1 MKPFFCKTAIALS
14 LTLPAAAN
22 AAEYVCNVEGITVYA
37 SYQINDACRIVET
50 NNVTENSVVAI
61 PGDTPV
67 LKTVQTTEF
76 KASAADYVHTSQATP
91 AVQTPVVVTR
101 NEYGVPAPIS
111 IPMAQTRQAVPTNK
125 TIADSVIVSNNTP
138 VLETPAVAKPENY
151 VVDTTVHN
159 TTPVV
164 QTQTT
169 AAQEDNTIVPP
180 TLAAQTQP
188 TVAADKAIAD
198 SVIVPNNT
206 PTLEVPPTIKAED
219 YVADT
224 TVHNTTPV
232 VQTQSS
238 ATQTENSVVPVM
250 LAAQAQ
256 PTASTEKTVSD
267 GLAIINETPVA
278 QPVVPAIQIP
288 QEIIQNSTAQPQTST
303 TLNSQAVTA
312 QDEALDKTPA
322 KAETK
327 RKGKTYAK
335 TSSRRKAK
343 VSRTKADKTAVV
355 RVSEEQAAK
364 PIATASTEPSTPATA
379 SPVEHG
385 KTTVPTP
392 FPQAYKPAADI
403 LLDKGNNDSDIKIL
417 PNVPITSV
425 TNTAEAANPRINITL
440 RNRQNKSRSS
450 SYSKYKAPVIRTAPV
465 VTPAPKP
472 SPKETRKQI
481 LQTEVR
487 NEQAAITRLQTQLNA
502 AKQKGDQIKIQQLTR
517 TINARKANIRA
528 IQGEMFCF
536 VVCKKKKAVKK
547 YFRRPF

>member
-67 LKTVQTTEF
+67 LKTAQTTEF
-76 KASAADYVHTSQATP
+76 KASAADYVHASQATP
-91 AVQTPVVVTR
+91 AVQTPVVVAR
-101 NEYGVPAPIS
+101 NEYGILAPIS
-111 IPMAQTRQAVPTNK
+111 IPLAQTRQAVPANK
-125 TIADSVIVSNNTP
+125 TIADSVIVSNDTP
-138 VLETPAVAKPENY
+138 AVETPA
-151 VVDTTVHN
+151 
-159 TTPVV
+159 
-164 QTQTT
+164 
-169 AAQEDNTIVPP
+169 
-180 TLAAQTQP
+180 
-188 TVAADKAIAD
+188 
-198 SVIVPNNT
+198 
-206 PTLEVPPTIKAED
+206 
-219 YVADT
+219 
-224 TVHNTTPV
+224 
-232 VQTQSS
+232 
-238 ATQTENSVVPVM
+238 
-250 LAAQAQ
+250 AQ
-256 PTASTEKTVSD
+256 PA
-267 GLAIINETPVA
+267 
-278 QPVVPAIQIP
+278 VPAIQIP

-303 TLNSQAVTA
+303 TQNSQAVTA

-322 KAETK
+322 KVEAK
-327 RKGKTYAK
+327 REGKTYAK
-335 TSSRRKAK
+335 SSSQYKAK
-343 VSRTKADKTAVV
+343 VTHTKAGKTVV
-355 RVSEEQAAK
+355 IHASEEQAAK
-364 PIATASTEPSTPATA
+364 PIATASTEPSKPATITQ
-379 SPVEHG
+379 VEHG

-392 FPQAYKPAADI
+392 FPQAYKPASDI

-425 TNTAEAANPRINITL
+425 TNTAEAANPRLNITL

-450 SYSKYKAPVIRTAPV
+450 SYSKYKTPVIRTAPV

-502 AKQKGDQIKIQQLTR
+502 AKQKGDQIKIQQLTH

-528 IQGEMFCF
+528 IQGEMS
-536 VVCKKKKAVKK
+536 
-547 YFRRPF
+547 R

>member
-76 KASAADYVHTSQATP
+76 KASAADYVHASQATP

-111 IPMAQTRQAVPTNK
+111 IPIAQARLTSQIDKNVADGLAILSDTAVLDTAPTIK
-125 TIADSVIVSNNTP
+125 SEI
-138 VLETPAVAKPENY
+138 
-151 VVDTTVHN
+151 DTTDVLN
-159 TTPVV
+159 VMSATTQPQTMAV
-164 QTQTT
+164 QT
-169 AAQEDNTIVPP
+169 
-180 TLAAQTQP
+180 
-188 TVAADKAIAD
+188 
-198 SVIVPNNT
+198 PNNT
-206 PTLEVPPTIKAED
+206 PTPI
-219 YVADT
+219 
-224 TVHNTTPV
+224 
-232 VQTQSS
+232 
-238 ATQTENSVVPVM
+238 TQT
-250 LAAQAQ
+250 L
-256 PTASTEKTVSD
+256 PTTS
-267 GLAIINETPVA
+267 
-278 QPVVPAIQIP
+278 AIQLP
-288 QEIIQNSTAQPQTST
+288 QTIIQNPVVLPKTPDKTTAKQNNQTIAS
-303 TLNSQAVTA
+303 
-312 QDEALDKTPA
+312 DEAIDKTPI
-322 KAETK
+322 KVETK
-327 RKGKTYAK
+327 RKGKAYTK
-335 TSSRRKAK
+335 TSTRYNAK
-343 VSRTKADKTAVV
+343 NTNT
-355 RVSEEQAAK
+355 
-364 PIATASTEPSTPATA
+364 
-379 SPVEHG
+379 G
-385 KTTVPTP
+385 KTTVANTANEQTIKTVVAPTVESNVPNKPATTVFPVDQSKTSAQTP
-392 FPQAYKPAADI
+392 FPKAYTPAANIPFDPS
-403 LLDKGNNDSDIKIL
+403 NVYNDIKIL

-425 TNTAEAANPRINITL
+425 TNTAEAANPRLNITL

-502 AKQKGDQIKIQQLTR
+502 AKQKGEQIKIQQLTR

-528 IQGEMFCF
+528 IQGEMS
-536 VVCKKKKAVKK
+536 
-547 YFRRPF
+547 R

>member
-67 LKTVQTTEF
+67 LKTAQTTEF
-76 KASAADYVHTSQATP
+76 KASAADYVHASQATP
-91 AVQTPVVVTR
+91 AVQTPVVVAR
-101 NEYGVPAPIS
+101 NEYGILAPIS
-111 IPMAQTRQAVPTNK
+111 IPLAQTRQAVPANK
-125 TIADSVIVSNNTP
+125 TIADSVIVSNDTP
-138 VLETPAVAKPENY
+138 AVETPA
-151 VVDTTVHN
+151 
-159 TTPVV
+159 
-164 QTQTT
+164 
-169 AAQEDNTIVPP
+169 
-180 TLAAQTQP
+180 
-188 TVAADKAIAD
+188 
-198 SVIVPNNT
+198 
-206 PTLEVPPTIKAED
+206 
-219 YVADT
+219 
-224 TVHNTTPV
+224 
-232 VQTQSS
+232 
-238 ATQTENSVVPVM
+238 
-250 LAAQAQ
+250 AQ
-256 PTASTEKTVSD
+256 PA
-267 GLAIINETPVA
+267 
-278 QPVVPAIQIP
+278 VPAIQIP

-303 TLNSQAVTA
+303 TQNSQAVTA

-322 KAETK
+322 KVEAK
-327 RKGKTYAK
+327 REGKTYAK
-335 TSSRRKAK
+335 SSSQYKAK
-343 VSRTKADKTAVV
+343 VTHTKAGKTVV
-355 RVSEEQAAK
+355 IHASEEQAAK
-364 PIATASTEPSTPATA
+364 PIATASIEPSTPTTAT
-379 SPVEHG
+379 PVEHG

-392 FPQAYKPAADI
+392 FPQAYKPASDI
-403 LLDKGNNDSDIKIL
+403 LLDKGNSDSDIKIL

-425 TNTAEAANPRINITL
+425 TNTAEAANPRLNITL

-472 SPKETRKQI
+472 SPKENRKQI

-528 IQGEMFCF
+528 IQGEMS
-536 VVCKKKKAVKK
+536 
-547 YFRRPF
+547 R

>member
-14 LTLPAAAN
+14 LTFPAAAN

-37 SYQINDACRIVET
+37 SYQINDDCRIVET

-76 KASAADYVHTSQATP
+76 KASAADYVHASQATP
-91 AVQTPVVVTR
+91 AVQTPVVVSQ
-101 NEYGVPAPIS
+101 NEYGIPAPIS
-111 IPMAQTRQAVPTNK
+111 IPMAQTRQTVPANK

-151 VVDTTVHN
+151 VVDTAAHN

-169 AAQEDNTIVPP
+169 AVQEDNTIVPP
-180 TLAAQTQP
+180 MLAVQAQP

-198 SVIVPNNT
+198 SAIVPNNT
-206 PTLEVPPTIKAED
+206 PTLEALPTIKAED

-224 TVHNTTPV
+224 TVRNTTPV
-232 VQTQSS
+232 
-238 ATQTENSVVPVM
+238 APV
-250 LAAQAQ
+250 Q

-267 GLAIINETPVA
+267 GLAILNETTVA
-278 QPVVPAIQIP
+278 QPIVPVVQIP
-288 QEIIQNSTAQPQTST
+288 QEIVQNPTVQPQISTSQNSH
-303 TLNSQAVTA
+303 AVTT

-335 TSSRRKAK
+335 TSARRKAK
-343 VSRTKADKTAVV
+343 FSRSKADKTDVV
-355 RVSEEQAAK
+355 HSSEEQAAK
-364 PIATASTEPSTPATA
+364 PITTASSEPSTPATA
-379 SPVEHG
+379 TPAEHG
-385 KTTVPTP
+385 KTTAPTP
-392 FPQAYKPAADI
+392 FPKAYKPAADI

-425 TNTAEAANPRINITL
+425 TNTAEAANPRLNIIL
-440 RNRQNKSRSS
+440 RNRPGKSRAS

-517 TINARKANIRA
+517 TINARQANIRA
-528 IQGEMFCF
+528 IQGEMS
-536 VVCKKKKAVKK
+536 
-547 YFRRPF
+547 R

>member
-14 LTLPAAAN
+14 LTLPSAAN

-50 NNVTENSVVAI
+50 NNVTETSVVAI

-76 KASAADYVHTSQATP
+76 KASAADYIHASQATP
-91 AVQTPVVVTR
+91 AVQTPVVVAR
-101 NEYGVPAPIS
+101 NEYGIPAPIS
-111 IPMAQTRQAVPTNK
+111 IPMAQTRQAVPANK
-125 TIADSVIVSNNTP
+125 TIADSVIVSKNTP
-138 VLETPAVAKPENY
+138 ALETSAVAKSENY
-151 VVDTTVHN
+151 VVDTATHN
-159 TTPVV
+159 TTSAV

-188 TVAADKAIAD
+188 TVAAVAADKAIAD

-206 PTLEVPPTIKAED
+206 PTLEAPPTIKAEN
-219 YVADT
+219 YVVDT
-224 TVHNTTPV
+224 AVHNTTPV

-238 ATQTENSVVPVM
+238 ATQTENSIVPVM

-267 GLAIINETPVA
+267 GIAIINETPVA

-303 TLNSQAVTA
+303 TLNGQAVTA
-312 QDEALDKTPA
+312 QDEALDKTPT

-335 TSSRRKAK
+335 TSSRRKTK
-343 VSRTKADKTAVV
+343 ISRTKTDKTAVV
-355 RVSEEQAAK
+355 RASEEQAAK
-364 PIATASTEPSTPATA
+364 PIATASVEPSTPATA
-379 SPVEHG
+379 TPVEHD

-425 TNTAEAANPRINITL
+425 TNTAEAANPRLNITL

-517 TINARKANIRA
+517 TINARQANIRA
-528 IQGEMFCF
+528 IQGEMS
-536 VVCKKKKAVKK
+536 
-547 YFRRPF
+547 R

>member
-76 KASAADYVHTSQATP
+76 KASVADYVHASHSMP
-91 AVQTPVVVTR
+91 AVVVAR
-101 NEYGVPAPIS
+101 NEYGIPAPIS
-111 IPMAQTRQAVPTNK
+111 IPMAQIRQTVPANK
-125 TIADSVIVSNNTP
+125 TIADSVIVPNNTP
-138 VLETPAVAKPENY
+138 VLETPAVAKSENY
-151 VVDTTVHN
+151 VDTAAHN

-164 QTQTT
+164 QTQMT
-169 AAQEDNTIVPP
+169 AAQADNTIVPP
-180 TLAAQTQP
+180 MLAAQTQP

-198 SVIVPNNT
+198 SVIVSNNP
-206 PTLEVPPTIKAED
+206 PTLEAPPTIKAED

-238 ATQTENSVVPVM
+238 ATQKENSVVPVM

-267 GLAIINETPVA
+267 GIAIINETPVA

-288 QEIIQNSTAQPQTST
+288 QEIIQNSAAQPQTST
-303 TLNSQAVTA
+303 TQNSQAVTA

-322 KAETK
+322 KVETK

-343 VSRTKADKTAVV
+343 VSRTKTAVV
-355 RVSEEQAAK
+355 RASEEQAAK
-364 PIATASTEPSTPATA
+364 PIATASVEPSTPATA
-379 SPVEHG
+379 TPVEHG

-425 TNTAEAANPRINITL
+425 TNTAEAANPRLNITL

-472 SPKETRKQI
+472 SPKEIRKQI

-528 IQGEMFCF
+528 IQGEMS
-536 VVCKKKKAVKK
+536 
-547 YFRRPF
+547 R

>member
-37 SYQINDACRIVET
+37 SYQINNTCRVVDT

-76 KASAADYVHTSQATP
+76 KASAADYVHASQATP
-91 AVQTPVVVTR
+91 AVQTPVVVAR
-101 NEYGVPAPIS
+101 NEYGIPAPIS
-111 IPMAQTRQAVPTNK
+111 IPMAQTRQAVPANK

-138 VLETPAVAKPENY
+138 VLETPAVAK
-151 VVDTTVHN
+151 H
-159 TTPVV
+159 
-164 QTQTT
+164 
-169 AAQEDNTIVPP
+169 
-180 TLAAQTQP
+180 
-188 TVAADKAIAD
+188 
-198 SVIVPNNT
+198 
-206 PTLEVPPTIKAED
+206 ED

-224 TVHNTTPV
+224 TVRNTPPV

-238 ATQTENSVVPVM
+238 ATQTENSIVPVM

-256 PTASTEKTVSD
+256 PTVSTTKTVSD
-267 GLAIINETPVA
+267 GLAIINETPAV

-303 TLNSQAVTA
+303 TQNSQAVTA

-327 RKGKTYAK
+327 RKGKTYAE

-343 VSRTKADKTAVV
+343 VSRTKAGKTTVV
-355 RVSEEQAAK
+355 RASEEQAAK
-364 PIATASTEPSTPATA
+364 PIATASAKPSTPATA
-379 SPVEHG
+379 TPVEHG
-385 KTTVPTP
+385 KTIAPTP
-392 FPQAYKPAADI
+392 FPKAYKPAADI

-425 TNTAEAANPRINITL
+425 TNTAEAANPRLNITL

-472 SPKETRKQI
+472 SPKEARKQV

-502 AKQKGDQIKIQQLTR
+502 AKQKGDQIKVQQLTR

-528 IQGEMFCF
+528 IQGEMS
-536 VVCKKKKAVKK
+536 
-547 YFRRPF
+547 R

>member
-76 KASAADYVHTSQATP
+76 KASAADYVHASHAMP
-91 AVQTPVVVTR
+91 AVQTPVVVAR
-101 NEYGVPAPIS
+101 NEYGIPAPIS
-111 IPMAQTRQAVPTNK
+111 IPMAQTRQAVPANK

-151 VVDTTVHN
+151 VVDAAVHN

-169 AAQEDNTIVPP
+169 AVQEDNTIVPP
-180 TLAAQTQP
+180 
-188 TVAADKAIAD
+188 
-198 SVIVPNNT
+198 
-206 PTLEVPPTIKAED
+206 
-219 YVADT
+219 
-224 TVHNTTPV
+224 
-232 VQTQSS
+232 
-238 ATQTENSVVPVM
+238 M

-256 PTASTEKTVSD
+256 PTASTTKTVSD
-267 GLAIINETPVA
+267 GLAILNKTPVA

-303 TLNSQAVTA
+303 TLNNQAVAA

-322 KAETK
+322 KVETK
-327 RKGKTYAK
+327 RKGKTYTK

-343 VSRTKADKTAVV
+343 VSRTKTAVV
-355 RVSEEQAAK
+355 RASEEQAAK
-364 PIATASTEPSTPATA
+364 PIATASTEPSMPATA
-379 SPVEHG
+379 TPVEHG

-403 LLDKGNNDSDIKIL
+403 LLDKGNSDSDIKIL

-465 VTPAPKP
+465 VTPVPKP

-502 AKQKGDQIKIQQLTR
+502 AKQKSDQIKIQQLTR

-528 IQGEMFCF
+528 IQGEMS
-536 VVCKKKKAVKK
+536 
-547 YFRRPF
+547 R

>member
-14 LTLPAAAN
+14 LTLPAATN

-76 KASAADYVHTSQATP
+76 KASAADYINASQATP
-91 AVQTPVVVTR
+91 AVQTPVVVAR
-101 NEYGVPAPIS
+101 NEYGIPAPIS
-111 IPMAQTRQAVPTNK
+111 IPMAQTRQAMLANK
-125 TIADSVIVSNNTP
+125 TIADSAIVSNNTP
-138 VLETPAVAKPENY
+138 ALETSAVAKPENY
-151 VVDTTVHN
+151 VVDAAVHN

-169 AAQEDNTIVPP
+169 AVQEDNTIVPP
-180 TLAAQTQP
+180 VLIAQTH
-188 TVAADKAIAD
+188 TVTADKAIAD

-206 PTLEVPPTIKAED
+206 PTLEAPPTIKAED

-224 TVHNTTPV
+224 TVRNTTPV

-267 GLAIINETPVA
+267 GLAIINETPAV
-278 QPVVPAIQIP
+278 QPVVPAIQTP
-288 QEIIQNSTAQPQTST
+288 QEIIQNSAVQPQTST
-303 TLNSQAVTA
+303 TQNNQAVTA
-312 QDEALDKTPA
+312 QDEVLDKTPT
-322 KAETK
+322 KVETK
-327 RKGKTYAK
+327 HKGKTYAK

-343 VSRTKADKTAVV
+343 VNRTKADKTAVV
-355 RVSEEQAAK
+355 RASEEQAAK

-379 SPVEHG
+379 TPVEHG

-403 LLDKGNNDSDIKIL
+403 LLDKGNSDSDIKIL

-528 IQGEMFCF
+528 IQGEMS
-536 VVCKKKKAVKK
+536 
-547 YFRRPF
+547 R

>member
-76 KASAADYVHTSQATP
+76 KASAADYINASQATP
-91 AVQTPVVVTR
+91 AVQTPVVVAR
-101 NEYGVPAPIS
+101 NEYGIPAPIS
-111 IPMAQTRQAVPTNK
+111 IPMAQTRQAMLANK
-125 TIADSVIVSNNTP
+125 TIADSAIVSNNTP
-138 VLETPAVAKPENY
+138 ALETSAVAKPENY
-151 VVDTTVHN
+151 VVD
-159 TTPVV
+159 
-164 QTQTT
+164 
-169 AAQEDNTIVPP
+169 AA
-180 TLAAQTQP
+180 
-188 TVAADKAIAD
+188 
-198 SVIVPNNT
+198 
-206 PTLEVPPTIKAED
+206 
-219 YVADT
+219 
-224 TVHNTTPV
+224 VHNTTPV

-267 GLAIINETPVA
+267 GLAIINETPAV
-278 QPVVPAIQIP
+278 QPVVPAIQTP
-288 QEIIQNSTAQPQTST
+288 QEIIQNSAVQPQTST
-303 TLNSQAVTA
+303 TQNNQAVTA
-312 QDEALDKTPA
+312 QDEVLDKTPT
-322 KAETK
+322 KVETK
-327 RKGKTYAK
+327 HKGKTYAK

-343 VSRTKADKTAVV
+343 VNRTKADKTAVV
-355 RVSEEQAAK
+355 RASEEQAAK

-379 SPVEHG
+379 TPVEHG

-403 LLDKGNNDSDIKIL
+403 LLDKGNSDSDIKIL

-528 IQGEMFCF
+528 IQGEMS
-536 VVCKKKKAVKK
+536 
-547 YFRRPF
+547 R

>member
-67 LKTVQTTEF
+67 LKTAQTTEF
-76 KASAADYVHTSQATP
+76 KASAADYVHASQATP
-91 AVQTPVVVTR
+91 AVQTPVVVAR
-101 NEYGVPAPIS
+101 NEYGILAPIS
-111 IPMAQTRQAVPTNK
+111 IPLAQTRQAVPANK
-125 TIADSVIVSNNTP
+125 TIADSVIVSNDTP
-138 VLETPAVAKPENY
+138 AVETPA
-151 VVDTTVHN
+151 
-159 TTPVV
+159 
-164 QTQTT
+164 
-169 AAQEDNTIVPP
+169 
-180 TLAAQTQP
+180 
-188 TVAADKAIAD
+188 
-198 SVIVPNNT
+198 
-206 PTLEVPPTIKAED
+206 
-219 YVADT
+219 
-224 TVHNTTPV
+224 
-232 VQTQSS
+232 
-238 ATQTENSVVPVM
+238 
-250 LAAQAQ
+250 AQ
-256 PTASTEKTVSD
+256 PA
-267 GLAIINETPVA
+267 
-278 QPVVPAIQIP
+278 VPAIQIP

-303 TLNSQAVTA
+303 TQNSQAVTA

-322 KAETK
+322 KVEAK
-327 RKGKTYAK
+327 REGKTYAK
-335 TSSRRKAK
+335 SSSQYKAK
-343 VSRTKADKTAVV
+343 VTHTKAGKTVV
-355 RVSEEQAAK
+355 IHASEEQAAK
-364 PIATASTEPSTPATA
+364 PIATASTEPSKPATITQ
-379 SPVEHG
+379 VEHG

-392 FPQAYKPAADI
+392 FPQAYKPASDI

-425 TNTAEAANPRINITL
+425 TNTAEAANPRLNITL

-502 AKQKGDQIKIQQLTR
+502 AKQKGDQIKIQQLTH

-528 IQGEMFCF
+528 IQGEMS
-536 VVCKKKKAVKK
+536 
-547 YFRRPF
+547 R

>member
-76 KASAADYVHTSQATP
+76 KASAADYVHASQATP
-91 AVQTPVVVTR
+91 AVQTPVVVAR
-101 NEYGVPAPIS
+101 NEYGIPAPIS
-111 IPMAQTRQAVPTNK
+111 IPMAQTRQAVPANK
-125 TIADSVIVSNNTP
+125 TIAN
-138 VLETPAVAKPENY
+138 
-151 VVDTTVHN
+151 
-159 TTPVV
+159 
-164 QTQTT
+164 
-169 AAQEDNTIVPP
+169 
-180 TLAAQTQP
+180 
-188 TVAADKAIAD
+188 

-206 PTLEVPPTIKAED
+206 PTLEAPPTIKAED

-224 TVHNTTPV
+224 TVRNTTPV

-267 GLAIINETPVA
+267 GLAIINETPAV
-278 QPVVPAIQIP
+278 QPVVPAIQTP
-288 QEIIQNSTAQPQTST
+288 QEIIQNSAVQPQTST
-303 TLNSQAVTA
+303 TQNNQAVTA
-312 QDEALDKTPA
+312 QDEVLDKTPT
-322 KAETK
+322 KVETK
-327 RKGKTYAK
+327 HKGKTYAK

-343 VSRTKADKTAVV
+343 VNRTKADKTAVV
-355 RVSEEQAAK
+355 RASEEQAAK
-364 PIATASTEPSTPATA
+364 PIATASTEPSMPATA
-379 SPVEHG
+379 TPVEHG

-403 LLDKGNNDSDIKIL
+403 LLDKGNSDSDIKIL

-528 IQGEMFCF
+528 IQGEMS
-536 VVCKKKKAVKK
+536 
-547 YFRRPF
+547 R

>member
-76 KASAADYVHTSQATP
+76 KASAADYVHASHAMP
-91 AVQTPVVVTR
+91 AVQTPVVVAR
-101 NEYGVPAPIS
+101 NEYGIPAPIS
-111 IPMAQTRQAVPTNK
+111 IPMAQTRQAVPANK

-151 VVDTTVHN
+151 VVDAAVHN

-169 AAQEDNTIVPP
+169 AVQEDNTIVPP
-180 TLAAQTQP
+180 
-188 TVAADKAIAD
+188 
-198 SVIVPNNT
+198 
-206 PTLEVPPTIKAED
+206 
-219 YVADT
+219 
-224 TVHNTTPV
+224 
-232 VQTQSS
+232 
-238 ATQTENSVVPVM
+238 M

-256 PTASTEKTVSD
+256 PTASTTKTVSD
-267 GLAIINETPVA
+267 GLAILNKTPVA

-303 TLNSQAVTA
+303 TLNNQAVAA

-322 KAETK
+322 KVETK
-327 RKGKTYAK
+327 RKGKTYTK

-343 VSRTKADKTAVV
+343 VSRTKTAVV
-355 RVSEEQAAK
+355 RASEEQAAK
-364 PIATASTEPSTPATA
+364 PIATASTEPSMPATA
-379 SPVEHG
+379 TPVEHG

-403 LLDKGNNDSDIKIL
+403 LLDKGNSDSDIKIL

-465 VTPAPKP
+465 VTPVPKP

-528 IQGEMFCF
+528 IQGEMS
-536 VVCKKKKAVKK
+536 
-547 YFRRPF
+547 R

>member
-50 NNVTENSVVAI
+50 NNVTETSVVAI

-76 KASAADYVHTSQATP
+76 KASAADYVHASQATP
-91 AVQTPVVVTR
+91 AVQTPVVVSQ
-101 NEYGVPAPIS
+101 NEYGIPAPIS
-111 IPMAQTRQAVPTNK
+111 IPMAQIRQTVPTNK
-125 TIADSVIVSNNTP
+125 PSTDSVMVSNNTP
-138 VLETPAVAKPENY
+138 ALETPASTKPENN
-151 VVDTTVHN
+151 VVDTTV
-159 TTPVV
+159 PVV

-169 AAQEDNTIVPP
+169 AVQADSTIVPP
-180 TLAAQTQP
+180 MLAAQTQP
-188 TVAADKAIAD
+188 TVATDKAIAD
-198 SVIVPNNT
+198 GVIVPNNT
-206 PTLEVPPTIKAED
+206 PTLEAPPTIKAED
-219 YVADT
+219 YITDT
-224 TVHNTTPV
+224 TVRNTTPV
-232 VQTQSS
+232 
-238 ATQTENSVVPVM
+238 APV
-250 LAAQAQ
+250 Q

-267 GLAIINETPVA
+267 GLAILNETTVA
-278 QPVVPAIQIP
+278 QPIVPAVQIP
-288 QEIIQNSTAQPQTST
+288 QEIVQNPTVQPQISTSQNSH
-303 TLNSQAVTA
+303 AVTT

-343 VSRTKADKTAVV
+343 FSRSKADKTDVV
-355 RVSEEQAAK
+355 HSSEEQAAK
-364 PIATASTEPSTPATA
+364 PITTASSEPSTPATA
-379 SPVEHG
+379 TPAEHG
-385 KTTVPTP
+385 KTTAPTP
-392 FPQAYKPAADI
+392 FPKAYKPAADI

-425 TNTAEAANPRINITL
+425 TNTAEAANPRLNIIL
-440 RNRQNKSRSS
+440 RNRPGKSRAS

-517 TINARKANIRA
+517 TINARQANIRA
-528 IQGEMFCF
+528 IQGEMS
-536 VVCKKKKAVKK
+536 
-547 YFRRPF
+547 R

>member
-37 SYQINDACRIVET
+37 SYQINDDCRIVET
-50 NNVTENSVVAI
+50 NNVTETSVVAI

-76 KASAADYVHTSQATP
+76 KASAADYVHASQATP
-91 AVQTPVVVTR
+91 EVQTPVVVAR
-101 NEYGVPAPIS
+101 NEYGIPAPIS
-111 IPMAQTRQAVPTNK
+111 IPMAQTRQAVPANK
-125 TIADSVIVSNNTP
+125 TIADSIIVSNNTP
-138 VLETPAVAKPENY
+138 
-151 VVDTTVHN
+151 
-159 TTPVV
+159 
-164 QTQTT
+164 
-169 AAQEDNTIVPP
+169 
-180 TLAAQTQP
+180 TL
-188 TVAADKAIAD
+188 KA
-198 SVIVPNNT
+198 
-206 PTLEVPPTIKAED
+206 PPTIKAED

-224 TVHNTTPV
+224 TVRNTTPV

-238 ATQTENSVVPVM
+238 ATQTENSIVPVM
-250 LAAQAQ
+250 LAAQTQ

-267 GLAIINETPVA
+267 GLAFINETPVA

-303 TLNSQAVTA
+303 TQNNQAVTA
-312 QDEALDKTPA
+312 QDEVLDKTPA
-322 KAETK
+322 KVETK

-343 VSRTKADKTAVV
+343 VSRTKTAVV
-355 RVSEEQAAK
+355 RASEEQAAK
-364 PIATASTEPSTPATA
+364 PIATASVEPSTPATA

-403 LLDKGNNDSDIKIL
+403 LLDKENNDSDIKIL

-425 TNTAEAANPRINITL
+425 TNTAEAANPRLNITL

-528 IQGEMFCF
+528 IQGEMS
-536 VVCKKKKAVKK
+536 
-547 YFRRPF
+547 R

>member
-14 LTLPAAAN
+14 LTFPAAAN

-37 SYQINDACRIVET
+37 SHQLNNTCRAVDT
-50 NNVTENSVVAI
+50 NNTVESSVAAEPNVFTESETASGKTVTI
-61 PGDTPV
+61 PSDTPV

-76 KASAADYVHTSQATP
+76 KATAADYINTPRATP
-91 AVQTPVVVTR
+91 AVQTPVIAVR
-101 NEYGVPAPIS
+101 NENGIPAPIS
-111 IPMAQTRQAVPTNK
+111 IPMAQIRQTVPTNK
-125 TIADSVIVSNNTP
+125 PSADSVMVSNNMP
-138 VLETPAVAKPENY
+138 ALETPTATKPENN

-159 TTPVV
+159 TVPVV

-169 AAQEDNTIVPP
+169 AVQADSTIVPP
-180 TLAAQTQP
+180 MLAAQTQP

-198 SVIVPNNT
+198 SAIVPNNT
-206 PTLEVPPTIKAED
+206 PTLEAPPTIKAED

-224 TVHNTTPV
+224 TVRNTTPV
-232 VQTQSS
+232 
-238 ATQTENSVVPVM
+238 AP
-250 LAAQAQ
+250 AQ

-267 GLAIINETPVA
+267 GLAILNETTVD
-278 QPVVPAIQIP
+278 QPIVPAIQIP
-288 QEIIQNSTAQPQTST
+288 QEIVQNPTVQPQISASQNSH
-303 TLNSQAVTA
+303 AVTT

-343 VSRTKADKTAVV
+343 VSRTKTAVV
-355 RVSEEQAAK
+355 RASEEQAAK
-364 PIATASTEPSTPATA
+364 PIATASVEPSTPATA
-379 SPVEHG
+379 TPVEHG

-425 TNTAEAANPRINITL
+425 TNTAEAANPRLNITL

-517 TINARKANIRA
+517 TINARQANIRA
-528 IQGEMFCF
+528 IQGEMS
-536 VVCKKKKAVKK
+536 
-547 YFRRPF
+547 R

>member
-67 LKTVQTTEF
+67 LKTAQTTEF
-76 KASAADYVHTSQATP
+76 KASAADYVHASQATP
-91 AVQTPVVVTR
+91 AVQTPVVVAR

-111 IPMAQTRQAVPTNK
+111 IPMAQTRQAVPANK
-125 TIADSVIVSNNTP
+125 TIADSVIVSNDTP
-138 VLETPAVAKPENY
+138 AVETPA
-151 VVDTTVHN
+151 
-159 TTPVV
+159 
-164 QTQTT
+164 
-169 AAQEDNTIVPP
+169 
-180 TLAAQTQP
+180 
-188 TVAADKAIAD
+188 
-198 SVIVPNNT
+198 
-206 PTLEVPPTIKAED
+206 
-219 YVADT
+219 
-224 TVHNTTPV
+224 
-232 VQTQSS
+232 
-238 ATQTENSVVPVM
+238 
-250 LAAQAQ
+250 AQ
-256 PTASTEKTVSD
+256 PA
-267 GLAIINETPVA
+267 
-278 QPVVPAIQIP
+278 VPAIQIP

-303 TLNSQAVTA
+303 TQNSQAVTA

-322 KAETK
+322 KVEAK
-327 RKGKTYAK
+327 REGKTYAK
-335 TSSRRKAK
+335 SSSQYKAK
-343 VSRTKADKTAVV
+343 VTHTKAGKTVV
-355 RVSEEQAAK
+355 IHASEEQAAK
-364 PIATASTEPSTPATA
+364 PIATASVEPSTPATA
-379 SPVEHG
+379 TPVEHG

-425 TNTAEAANPRINITL
+425 TNTAEAANPRLNITL

-517 TINARKANIRA
+517 TINARQANIRA
-528 IQGEMFCF
+528 IQGEMS
-536 VVCKKKKAVKK
+536 
-547 YFRRPF
+547 R

>member
-76 KASAADYVHTSQATP
+76 KASAADYVHASHAMP
-91 AVQTPVVVTR
+91 AVQTPVVVAR
-101 NEYGVPAPIS
+101 NEYGIPAPIS
-111 IPMAQTRQAVPTNK
+111 IPMAQTRQAVPANK
-125 TIADSVIVSNNTP
+125 TIV
-138 VLETPAVAKPENY
+138 
-151 VVDTTVHN
+151 
-159 TTPVV
+159 
-164 QTQTT
+164 
-169 AAQEDNTIVPP
+169 
-180 TLAAQTQP
+180 
-188 TVAADKAIAD
+188 D

-206 PTLEVPPTIKAED
+206 PTLEAPPTIKAED

-224 TVHNTTPV
+224 TVRNTTPV

-238 ATQTENSVVPVM
+238 ATQTKNSIVPVM

-267 GLAIINETPVA
+267 GIAIINETPAV

-288 QEIIQNSTAQPQTST
+288 QEIIQNSAAQPQTST
-303 TLNSQAVTA
+303 TQNSQTVTA

-322 KAETK
+322 KVETK

-343 VSRTKADKTAVV
+343 VNRTKTAVV
-355 RVSEEQAAK
+355 RASEEQAAK
-364 PIATASTEPSTPATA
+364 PIATASVEPSTLATA
-379 SPVEHG
+379 TPVEHD

-425 TNTAEAANPRINITL
+425 TNTAEAANPRLNITL

-528 IQGEMFCF
+528 IQGEMS
-536 VVCKKKKAVKK
+536 
-547 YFRRPF
+547 R

>member
-76 KASAADYVHTSQATP
+76 KASAADYVHASQATP
-91 AVQTPVVVTR
+91 AVVVAR
-101 NEYGVPAPIS
+101 NEYGIPAPIS
-111 IPMAQTRQAVPTNK
+111 IPMAQTRQAVPANK
-125 TIADSVIVSNNTP
+125 TIVDSVIVSNNPP
-138 VLETPAVAKPENY
+138 VLETPAVAKPEHY
-151 VVDTTVHN
+151 VVDTAAHN

-169 AAQEDNTIVPP
+169 AVQADNTIVPP
-180 TLAAQTQP
+180 MLAAQTQP

-206 PTLEVPPTIKAED
+206 PTLEAPPTIKAEN

-224 TVHNTTPV
+224 TVRNTTPV

-288 QEIIQNSTAQPQTST
+288 QEIIQNSAAQPQTST
-303 TLNSQAVTA
+303 TQNSQAVTA

-322 KAETK
+322 KVETK

-343 VSRTKADKTAVV
+343 VNRTKTAVV
-355 RVSEEQAAK
+355 RASEEQAAK
-364 PIATASTEPSTPATA
+364 PIATASAEPSTMATA
-379 SPVEHG
+379 TPVEHG
-385 KTTVPTP
+385 KTTVTTP

-425 TNTAEAANPRINITL
+425 TNTAEAANPRLNIIL

-517 TINARKANIRA
+517 TINARQANIRA
-528 IQGEMFCF
+528 IQGEMS
-536 VVCKKKKAVKK
+536 
-547 YFRRPF
+547 R

>member
-14 LTLPAAAN
+14 LTFPAAAN

-91 AVQTPVVVTR
+91 AVQTPVVVAR
-101 NEYGVPAPIS
+101 NEYGIPAPIS
-111 IPMAQTRQAVPTNK
+111 IPMAQTRQAVPANK
-125 TIADSVIVSNNTP
+125 TIVDSVIVSNNPP

-151 VVDTTVHN
+151 VVDT
-159 TTPVV
+159 
-164 QTQTT
+164 
-169 AAQEDNTIVPP
+169 AA
-180 TLAAQTQP
+180 
-188 TVAADKAIAD
+188 
-198 SVIVPNNT
+198 
-206 PTLEVPPTIKAED
+206 
-219 YVADT
+219 
-224 TVHNTTPV
+224 HNTTPV

-238 ATQTENSVVPVM
+238 ATQKENSVVPVM

-267 GLAIINETPVA
+267 GIAIINETPVA

-288 QEIIQNSTAQPQTST
+288 QEIIQNSAAQPQTST
-303 TLNSQAVTA
+303 TQNSQAVTA

-322 KAETK
+322 KVETK

-343 VSRTKADKTAVV
+343 VSRTKTAVV
-355 RVSEEQAAK
+355 RASEEQAAK
-364 PIATASTEPSTPATA
+364 PIATASVEPSTPATA
-379 SPVEHG
+379 TPVEHG

-425 TNTAEAANPRINITL
+425 TNTAEAANPRLNITL

-487 NEQAAITRLQTQLNA
+487 NEQAAITRLQTQLNV

-528 IQGEMFCF
+528 IQGEMS
-536 VVCKKKKAVKK
+536 
-547 YFRRPF
+547 R

>member
-14 LTLPAAAN
+14 LTLPAVTN

-50 NNVTENSVVAI
+50 NNVTETSVVAI

-76 KASAADYVHTSQATP
+76 KASATDYVHASQATP
-91 AVQTPVVVTR
+91 AVQTPVVVSQ
-101 NEYGVPAPIS
+101 NEYGIPAPIS
-111 IPMAQTRQAVPTNK
+111 IPMAQTRQAVPANK
-125 TIADSVIVSNNTP
+125 TIADNVIVSNNTP
-138 VLETPAVAKPENY
+138 
-151 VVDTTVHN
+151 
-159 TTPVV
+159 
-164 QTQTT
+164 
-169 AAQEDNTIVPP
+169 
-180 TLAAQTQP
+180 
-188 TVAADKAIAD
+188 
-198 SVIVPNNT
+198 
-206 PTLEVPPTIKAED
+206 TLEAPPVIKAED

-224 TVHNTTPV
+224 TVRNTTPV

-238 ATQTENSVVPVM
+238 ATQTENSIVPVM

-256 PTASTEKTVSD
+256 PTASTERTVSD
-267 GLAIINETPVA
+267 GLAIINETPAV

-327 RKGKTYAK
+327 HKGKTYAK
-335 TSSRRKAK
+335 TSSRHKAK
-343 VSRTKADKTAVV
+343 VSHTKADKTAVV
-355 RVSEEQAAK
+355 RASEEQAAK

-379 SPVEHG
+379 TPVEHG

-403 LLDKGNNDSDIKIL
+403 LLDKGNSDSDIKIL

-528 IQGEMFCF
+528 IQGEMS
-536 VVCKKKKAVKK
+536 
-547 YFRRPF
+547 R

>member
-76 KASAADYVHTSQATP
+76 KASAADYINASQATP
-91 AVQTPVVVTR
+91 AVQTPVVVAR
-101 NEYGVPAPIS
+101 NEYGIPAPIS
-111 IPMAQTRQAVPTNK
+111 IPMAQTRQAVPANK
-125 TIADSVIVSNNTP
+125 TIADSVIVPNNTP

-151 VVDTTVHN
+151 VVDTAVHN

-169 AAQEDNTIVPP
+169 AVQADNTIVPP
-180 TLAAQTQP
+180 MLAAQTQP

-198 SVIVPNNT
+198 SVIVSNNT
-206 PTLEVPPTIKAED
+206 PTLEAPPTIKAED

-224 TVHNTTPV
+224 TVRNTTPV

-267 GLAIINETPVA
+267 GIAIINETPAV

-288 QEIIQNSTAQPQTST
+288 QEIIQNSAAQPQTST
-303 TLNSQAVTA
+303 TQNNQAVAA

-322 KAETK
+322 KVETK
-327 RKGKTYAK
+327 RKGKTYTK

-343 VSRTKADKTAVV
+343 VSRTKTAVV
-355 RVSEEQAAK
+355 RASEEQAAK
-364 PIATASTEPSTPATA
+364 PIATASVEPSTPATA
-379 SPVEHG
+379 TPVEHG

-403 LLDKGNNDSDIKIL
+403 LLDKENNDSDIKIL

-425 TNTAEAANPRINITL
+425 TNTAEAANPRLNITL

-465 VTPAPKP
+465 VTPVPKP

-528 IQGEMFCF
+528 IQGEMS
-536 VVCKKKKAVKK
+536 
-547 YFRRPF
+547 R

>member
-138 VLETPAVAKPENY
+138 VLETPAIAKPENY

-180 TLAAQTQP
+180 TLAAQIQP

-206 PTLEVPPTIKAED
+206 PTLEAPPTIKAEN

-224 TVHNTTPV
+224 TVRNTTPV

-267 GLAIINETPVA
+267 GIAIINETPAV

-288 QEIIQNSTAQPQTST
+288 QEIIQNSAAQPQTST
-303 TLNSQAVTA
+303 TQNNQAVTA
-312 QDEALDKTPA
+312 QDEVLDKTPA
-322 KAETK
+322 KVETK

-343 VSRTKADKTAVV
+343 VSRTKTAVV
-355 RVSEEQAAK
+355 LASEEQAAK
-364 PIATASTEPSTPATA
+364 PIATASAEPSTPATSA
-379 SPVEHG
+379 PVEHG

-425 TNTAEAANPRINITL
+425 TNTAEAANPRLNITL

-502 AKQKGDQIKIQQLTR
+502 AKQKGEQIKIQQLTR

-528 IQGEMFCF
+528 IQGEMS
-536 VVCKKKKAVKK
+536 
-547 YFRRPF
+547 R

>member
-206 PTLEVPPTIKAED
+206 PTLEAPPTIKAED

-224 TVHNTTPV
+224 TVRKTTPV

-238 ATQTENSVVPVM
+238 ATQTENSIVPVM

-267 GLAIINETPVA
+267 GIAIINETPVA

-303 TLNSQAVTA
+303 TQNNQAVTA
-312 QDEALDKTPA
+312 QDEVLDKTPA
-322 KAETK
+322 KVETK

-343 VSRTKADKTAVV
+343 VSRTKTAVV
-355 RVSEEQAAK
+355 RASEEQAAK
-364 PIATASTEPSTPATA
+364 PIATASAEPSTPATA

-403 LLDKGNNDSDIKIL
+403 LLDKENNDSDIKIL
-417 PNVPITSV
+417 SNVPITSV
-425 TNTAEAANPRINITL
+425 TNTAEAANPRLNITL

-465 VTPAPKP
+465 VTPVPKP

-481 LQTEVR
+481 LQTEVH

-528 IQGEMFCF
+528 IQGEMS
-536 VVCKKKKAVKK
+536 
-547 YFRRPF
+547 R

>member
-50 NNVTENSVVAI
+50 NNVTETSVVAI

-76 KASAADYVHTSQATP
+76 KASAADYVHASQATP
-91 AVQTPVVVTR
+91 AVQTPVVVAR
-101 NEYGVPAPIS
+101 NEYGIPAPIS
-111 IPMAQTRQAVPTNK
+111 IPMAQTRQAVPANK
-125 TIADSVIVSNNTP
+125 TIAN
-138 VLETPAVAKPENY
+138 
-151 VVDTTVHN
+151 
-159 TTPVV
+159 
-164 QTQTT
+164 
-169 AAQEDNTIVPP
+169 
-180 TLAAQTQP
+180 
-188 TVAADKAIAD
+188 

-206 PTLEVPPTIKAED
+206 PTLEAPPTIKAED

-238 ATQTENSVVPVM
+238 ATQTENSIVPSM

-256 PTASTEKTVSD
+256 PTASTERTVSD

-303 TLNSQAVTA
+303 TLNGQAVTA

-355 RVSEEQAAK
+355 RASEEQAAK
-364 PIATASTEPSTPATA
+364 PIASASAEPSTPATA
-379 SPVEHG
+379 TPVEHG
-385 KTTVPTP
+385 KTTIPTP
-392 FPQAYKPAADI
+392 FPQAYKPASDI
-403 LLDKGNNDSDIKIL
+403 LLDKGNSDSDIKIL

-440 RNRQNKSRSS
+440 RNRQNKSHSS

-528 IQGEMFCF
+528 IQGEMS
-536 VVCKKKKAVKK
+536 
-547 YFRRPF
+547 R